1 MTNKL
6 SPAEVLRKHRN
17 LNGRPKKSATEKM
30 GKKITVKI
38 TTVEF
43 YALRAKAKEAGM
55 NVSQLARSAL
65 QNCTIK
71 EQLSATHLRLI
82 TQLTGMANNLNQIA
96 KRANQAGYLAA
107 KSESETLAK
116 SIDRIIKSIEYES

>member
-1 MTNKL
+1 MRTIKN
-6 SPAEVLRKHRN
+6 RN
-17 LNGRPKKSATEKM
+17 INGRPKKSATEKM

-43 YALRAKAKEAGM
+43 YSLRSKAKEAGM

-65 QNCTIK
+65 QNCNVK
-71 EQLSATHLRLI
+71 ERLKSTHLRLI

-96 KRANQAGYLAA
+96 KRANQAGYLVA
-107 KSESETLAK
+107 KSESETLARA
-116 SIDRIIKSIEYES
+116 IDNIINEIENDS